1 MKKSFVI
8 TVLSLLSINS
18 FIAQQQNPFPGFYE
32 QFKTNAINQSQ
43 QLYEQQRYADSVKYY
58 KLDIQKLNDYVFAAL
73 NDVRVSNGLEKVSR
87 YENAALIDS
96 CDAFANYLV
105 TNDVLGHAG
114 RNYDAEICCAP
125 TADLIIVLK
134 NDNENEIYEKIAAEM
149 LNGWM
154 NSPGHKAEIMTK
166 RYTKVIVSTA
176 KDDIPGPTCGF
187 DLRGVIRFY
196 Y

>member
-1 MKKSFVI
+1 MNKFLLLGI
-8 TVLSLLSINS
+8 LSLLSINS
-18 FIAQQQNPFPGFYE
+18 FFAQQQNPFPGFYE

-73 NDVRVSNGLEKVSR
+73 NDVRVSHGLKTVSR

-114 RNYDAEICCAP
+114 GNYDAEICHSSFAELSS
-125 TADLIIVLK
+125 TLK
-134 NDNENEIYEKIAAEM
+134 NDNETEIYQKIANDM
-149 LNGWM
+149 VDGWM
-154 NSPGHKAEIMTK
+154 NSAPHKAIILK
-166 RYTKVIVSTA
+166 NDYTKVIVSTA
-176 KDDIPGPTCGF
+176 KDDYPGAICGF